1 MAVTTLG
8 RETVKAVLPEKYKSW
23 LDQPLT
29 KGRLQKLT
37 TELAKE
43 DPDKYI
49 DILQH
54 LNAIGQSV
62 VSVYGKD
69 TTITLDDIDSGVSVK
84 NIRKKLQQL
93 INNVVNDPKLST
105 QQKQNKIIQLGYK
118 YTGKMRDLGVQD
130 ARQRKTGIA
139 NQITSG
145 SRGNPVQ
152 LMQLVIGDM
161 MMKDAMNRDIPYLA
175 NMPYVDG
182 DSPLSYWASAMSG
195 RKSTYD
201 VQAATGKVGYLSKQG
216 TNVTHN
222 TPIAIRDCGTSNTG
236 IPVKAD
242 DPENVGAILLRD
254 WGNYKAGTPITEQM
268 LKNADPDEEIIVRSP
283 TTCKAHNGVCAL
295 CAGIQQNGKLPPIG
309 SYVALNATKTFMEP
323 LTQAGIS
330 CLHPGTK
337 VRMADWSIKSIK
349 DIKVGDM
356 VIGVSTEGTCRP
368 VKVNHV
374 FHNGIQPLYLFKYRD
389 GFKTNKCLSLVA
401 TKQHKLLQIAR
412 NGNTNKAQ
420 YIVQNN
426 TPRILKTGYWDH
438 LKSAVVSPVKPLSV
452 AQTLGNKRQPLAL
465 LIGLLLGDGCY
476 TKGVRHEIHF
486 SCADDLLI
494 QELRPYM
501 TQHDLQFHL
510 CAGHSIYY
518 SVSKISNK
526 HSGQSCIKTKLKEYD
541 MLGKYAHQK
550 QLPTD
555 VFSWDAESVSA
566 LISGLI
572 ITDGSIYSSKQTGK
586 RFISFG
592 STSLKMVLQVKDL
605 LQKHCAAYCQPPFA
619 NKLSR
624 KRTLWQLTYNKASQ
638 VLKIAKFL
646 KLYGVK
652 EQRRQAIL
660 KQTKFKTPHQKLF
673 TCKRQEIKFIGNLQT
688 IDIQVDHPDHLFL
701 LANGIV
707 CSNSKHGSGIGG
719 KKVVDPD
726 GEDQPQGFDSI
737 QRMLLAPS
745 NFPGGAVLSKV
756 DGRVTEIRKAP
767 QGGHFITVGNTSVY
781 SPSVRT
787 VTAKVGDQVQ
797 AGDMLTNGVPN
808 PMQIVKYKGIG
819 QGRQYFTKKLFDLLP
834 KAGAGTARRNMQ
846 QFSRAMIN
854 KVRITD
860 DSGYGGYYPGQIAD
874 YDQLADKWVPRDDSK
889 QLSLKDSKGKYLQ
902 QPVLYFSIGTRITPH
917 VINKLQ
923 KSGYDKVV
931 TNDNPPPWQP
941 QFVTSRNFMLTDKN
955 WMPRLNGQRLSSALF
970 DAART
975 GITDPYDS
983 PSFVDKMVI
992 APYDP
997 SKTTRK

>member
-29 KGRLQKLT
+29 KSRLQKLT

-49 DILQH
+49 DILQN

-69 TTITLDDIDSGVSVK
+69 TTITLDDIDSGASVK

-93 INNVVNDPKLST
+93 INNVVNDPKLSP
-105 QQKQNKIIQLGYK
+105 QQKQDKIIQLGYK
-118 YTGKMRDLGVQD
+118 YTGKMRELGVQD

-139 NQITSG
+139 NQIASG

-152 LMQLVIGDM
+152 LMQLIIGDM

-222 TPIAIRDCGTSNTG
+222 TPIAIRDCGTKNTG

-356 VIGVSTEGTCRP
+356 VIGSDTQGNCRP

-374 FHNGIQPLYLFKYRD
+374 FHNGIQPVWKSTLSIS
-389 GFKTNKCLSLVA
+389 KCNQVQILSTLEHKFLV
-401 TKQHKLLQIAR
+401 KCDKNPIQLL
-412 NGNTNKAQ
+412 
-420 YIVQNN
+420 
-426 TPRILKTGYWDH
+426 PLKTKAKNKYLG
-438 LKSAVVSPVKPLSV
+438 LARSI
-452 AQTLGNKRQPLAL
+452 QTIQQPIHEPMAFL
-465 LIGLLLGDGCY
+465 LGLLCGDGCY
-476 TKGVRHEIHF
+476 SKGVKGQVHL
-486 SCADDLLI
+486 SCADPILVDYLHEYLKSFDMH
-494 QELRPYM
+494 L
-501 TQHDLQFHL
+501 HL
-510 CAGHSIYY
+510 CAGQSIYY
-518 SVSKISNK
+518 SISKNK
-526 HSGQSCIKTKLKEYD
+526 RSSQQSPIKKKLIAYGMMD
-541 MLGKYAHQK
+541 KYSYQK
-550 QLPTD
+550 TMPNN
-555 VFSWDAESVSA
+555 FRNWDQWSIKQF
-566 LISGLI
+566 ISGLV
-572 ITDGSIYSSKQTGK
+572 TADGHIGQHRNRP
-586 RFISFG
+586 RFNIG
-592 STSLKMVLQVKDL
+592 STSKQLLEQVAQVFQRYIALPKLHISSNRYEGKQTLHLLQVSSK
-605 LQKHCAAYCQPPFA
+605 Y
-619 NKLSR
+619 
-624 KRTLWQLTYNKASQ
+624 
-638 VLKIAKFL
+638 KIAQL
-646 KLYGVK
+646 LNWIQPRGIK
-652 EQRRQAIL
+652 EVAKQNIL
-660 KQTKFKTPHQKLF
+660 KSIGQKDPQLLIPNI
-673 TCKRQEIKFIGNLQT
+673 RQEVAKLLSQQFLGDMQT

-701 LANGIV
+701 LANGII
-707 CSNSKHGSGIGG
+707 CGNSKHGSGIGG
-719 KKVVDPD
+719 KKVVDPE

-781 SPSVRT
+781 SPSART

-834 KAGAGTARRNMQ
+834 KAGAGTARRNIQ

-860 DSGYGGYYPGQIAD
+860 DNGYGGYYPGQIAD